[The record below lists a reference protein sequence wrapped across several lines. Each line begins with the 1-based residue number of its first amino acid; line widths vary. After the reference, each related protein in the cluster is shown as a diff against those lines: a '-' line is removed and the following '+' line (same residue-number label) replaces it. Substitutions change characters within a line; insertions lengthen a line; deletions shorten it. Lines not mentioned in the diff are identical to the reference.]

1 MKTLFCTPCTSLLL
15 IDSTAPVRADR
26 IRAPQ

>member
-1 MKTLFCTPCTSLLL
+1 MKTLSCAPCTSLLL
-15 IDSTAPVRADR
+15 IASTAPVRADR